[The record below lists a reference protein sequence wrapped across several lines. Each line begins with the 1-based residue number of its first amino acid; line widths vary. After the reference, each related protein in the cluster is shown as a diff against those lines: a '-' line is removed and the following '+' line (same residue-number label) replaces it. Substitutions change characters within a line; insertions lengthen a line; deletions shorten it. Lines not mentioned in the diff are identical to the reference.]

1 MKPTRC
7 LRANSYFM
15 LCRAKDIRV
24 RLRELSWCGPV
35 PWNLWIIFI
44 NLLFLV
50 TNTSAEVTLL
60 PCLVLC
66 SNAGTQNC
74 FRKRYISLPYLS
86 ITYISFHVVRRYEKN
101 KLWFHFLLSFIF
113 LKTPELAARFVFC
126 LSKKSCVGKFI
137 IEGLQ
142 LSQLTEL
149 WTRNLVISACFE
161 NICVS
166 KVIFSVSCFS
176 KTKIASACNVISG
189 WAGKT
194 KWFWRSLSDIYS
206 VWYQSYVNCVDHGP
220 VNKINGTFCICVKNT
235 LRGLCVTFC
244 WMKQH
249 IFKNKT
255 RWDDCVPFD
264 RLNGHFVP

>member
-1 MKPTRC
+1 M
-7 LRANSYFM
+7 
-15 LCRAKDIRV
+15 
-24 RLRELSWCGPV
+24 
-35 PWNLWIIFI
+35 
-44 NLLFLV
+44 

-60 PCLVLC
+60 PCLVLF

-74 FRKRYISLPYLS
+74 FRKHYISLPYLS
-86 ITYISFHVVRRYEKN
+86 ITYISFHVVSRYEKN

-161 NICVS
+161 NICAS

-176 KTKIASACNVISG
+176 KTKIAPACNVISG

-220 VNKINGTFCICVKNT
+220 VNKINGTFLHLCEKHPSRT
-235 LRGLCVTFC
+235 LRDFLLNEAAHFQ
-244 WMKQH
+244 KQ
-249 IFKNKT
+249 NKT
-255 RWDDCVPFD
+255 RWLCTIWQALRSLCSIVTLFQVTFFHLSILWWAKSP
-264 RLNGHFVP
+264 RY